1 MTSITSP
8 TTRVVIGGVDTHGQT
23 HHAAVIDEVG
33 RQLGD
38 REFPAT
44 PAGYRALADWL
55 GEYGTLT
62 TIGVEG
68 TGTYGAA
75 LARSLRTIALTVV
88 EVDRPDRK
96 SRRAH
101 GKSDPLDAYAAA
113 KAVLSG
119 SAAGVP
125 KLRDGRVEAI
135 RALRV
140 ARSSAVK
147 ARSQATNQIKALIIS
162 GPPELREQLR
172 HLPTAK
178 IIASCARLRP
188 GRQLGDPEQ
197 ATKTALRRLARRHQQ
212 LSEEISDA
220 DHEIAQLVGEVAP
233 DLLLVRGVGPEVAG
247 QLLTSAGD
255 NPDRITSEAAF
266 AHLCGAAPVPASS
279 GRVHRHRLNRGGDR
293 HANNALYIVV
303 LNRLRYDPRS
313 RAYAE
318 RRTQEGLSKPEIIRC
333 LKRYVAREIYRIL
346 VPAPAAKTRSAQPV
360 DNA

>member
-1 MTSITSP
+1 MTSMASP
-8 TTRVVIGGVDTHGQT
+8 TTRVVIGGVDTHGHT
-23 HHAAVIDEVG
+23 HHAAVVDEVG

-55 GEYGTLT
+55 AEYGTLT

-68 TGTYGAA
+68 TGTYGAG
-75 LARSLRTIALTVV
+75 LARYLRTIGVTVV

-96 SRRAH
+96 SRRTH

-162 GPPELREQLR
+162 GPAELR
-172 HLPTAK
+172 
-178 IIASCARLRP
+178 
-188 GRQLGDPEQ
+188 
-197 ATKTALRRLARRHQQ
+197 
-212 LSEEISDA
+212 
-220 DHEIAQLVGEVAP
+220 
-233 DLLLVRGVGPEVAG
+233 
-247 QLLTSAGD
+247 
-255 NPDRITSEAAF
+255 
-266 AHLCGAAPVPASS
+266 
-279 GRVHRHRLNRGGDR
+279 
-293 HANNALYIVV
+293 
-303 LNRLRYDPRS
+303 
-313 RAYAE
+313 
-318 RRTQEGLSKPEIIRC
+318 
-333 LKRYVAREIYRIL
+333 
-346 VPAPAAKTRSAQPV
+346 
-360 DNA
+360 

>member
-1 MTSITSP
+1 MTSMTKP

-38 REFPAT
+38 REFPAN

-55 GEYGTLT
+55 GQHGTLT

-68 TGTYGAA
+68 TGTYGAG
-75 LARSLRTIALTVV
+75 LARHLRTIGLIVV

-113 KAVLSG
+113 RAVLSG

-125 KLRDGRVEAI
+125 KLRDGRVESI

-178 IIASCARLRP
+178 IVSLCARLRP
-188 GRQLGDPEQ
+188 GHRLGDPDQ
-197 ATKTALRRLARRHQQ
+197 ATKTALRRLARRHQL
-212 LSEEISDA
+212 LSEEISEA
-220 DHEIAQLVGEVAP
+220 DLEIAQLVGDAAP
-233 DLLLVRGVGPEVAG
+233 DLLALTGVGPEVAG

-255 NPDRITSEAAF
+255 NSDRITSEAAF
-266 AHLCGAAPVPASS
+266 AHLCGVAPVPASS
-279 GRVHRHRLNRGGDR
+279 GRTHRHRLNRGGDR
-293 HANNALYIVV
+293 QANNALYIVV
-303 LNRLRYDPRS
+303 LNRLRYDPRT
-313 RAYAE
+313 RTYAE

-333 LKRYVAREIYRIL
+333 LKRYVAREIYQVL
-346 VPAPAAKTRSAQPV
+346 VPAPAAKTGPAQPV

>member
-8 TTRVVIGGVDTHGQT
+8 TTRVLIGGVDTHGQT

-38 REFPAT
+38 REFTAT

-55 GEYGTLT
+55 RGYGTFE

-68 TGTYGAA
+68 TGAYGAA
-75 LARSLRTIALTVV
+75 LARYLRTIGLTLV

-147 ARSQATNQIKALIIS
+147 ARSQATNQIKALIIT

-178 IIASCARLRP
+178 IIAS
-188 GRQLGDPEQ
+188 
-197 ATKTALRRLARRHQQ
+197 
-212 LSEEISDA
+212 
-220 DHEIAQLVGEVAP
+220 
-233 DLLLVRGVGPEVAG
+233 
-247 QLLTSAGD
+247 
-255 NPDRITSEAAF
+255 
-266 AHLCGAAPVPASS
+266 
-279 GRVHRHRLNRGGDR
+279 
-293 HANNALYIVV
+293 
-303 LNRLRYDPRS
+303 
-313 RAYAE
+313 
-318 RRTQEGLSKPEIIRC
+318 
-333 LKRYVAREIYRIL
+333 
-346 VPAPAAKTRSAQPV
+346 
-360 DNA
+360 